1 MEEVKQEVKGNE
13 KRGVHMKKEEGI
25 KGVGV
30 WAVSLARDVTTE
42 GLVDWH
48 GCLLLVSEVIHCVRE
63 KD

>member
-1 MEEVKQEVKGNE
+1 MRVC
-13 KRGVHMKKEEGI
+13 MKKEEGI

-30 WAVSLARDVTTE
+30 WAVSLAQDVTTE

-48 GCLLLVSEVIHCVRE
+48 GCLLLVSEVIHCARE